1 MNTIKKIV
9 RYAILNN
16 KYISNLLP
24 KVLSILSERPFN
36 MKGQESEEL
45 FAYLIKEILEDQ
57 YGYNNVYIDVPANKK
72 LADIIIKIPE
82 LNDGLELKL
91 SGGSNRSQL
100 STLRDILPEI
110 RNKFLTKDPS
120 ILTTKDKK
128 WLIDKIKTLNFSY
141 TLAFNIKIKSNN
153 EYDITIFDLDSL
165 DISSFL
171 NKKFILKKVA
181 KEKRSEIFI
190 ELSDGVFIEICAGRN
205 AFNRGIWIKGVRT
218 PDYIDIVSK
227 TNYIKILLKKS
238 VKLTNFNKNT
248 FMFERAKRTLE
259 LIKEYY

>member
-1 MNTIKKIV
+1 MSNANDDFPDPDKPVMTTSLS
-9 RYAILNN
+9 RG
-16 KYISNLLP
+16 IS
-24 KVLSILSERPFN
+24 R
-36 MKGQESEEL
+36 
-45 FAYLIKEILEDQ
+45 
-57 YGYNNVYIDVPANKK
+57 
-72 LADIIIKIPE
+72 
-82 LNDGLELKL
+82 LKFFRL
-91 SGGSNRSQL
+91 CWRA
-100 STLRDILPEI
+100 P
-110 RNKFLTKDPS
+110 P
-120 ILTTKDKK
+120 
-128 WLIDKIKTLNFSY
+128 
-141 TLAFNIKIKSNN
+141 
-153 EYDITIFDLDSL
+153 ITIFDLDSL

-238 VKLTNFNKNT
+238 VKLSNFNKNT